1 MAHGD
6 KWNYAYRI
14 EGNTI
19 FVKDACHQQNMHDSV
34 EPRLNLIESID
45 LMHRMDSLPK
55 RPRII

>member
-1 MAHGD
+1 MAHSD

-19 FVKDACHQQNMHDSV
+19 FVEDACHQQNMHDSIKA
-34 EPRLNLIESID
+34 RLNLIESLG
-45 LMHRMDSLPK
+45 LMHRMENLPK